1 MHEAVP
7 KLSMQIVDII
17 LATLYTL
24 KDSHKQFLRNNTHW
38 PVRVCIKTRCDR
50 DNVIFRSYYA
60 TD

>member
-24 KDSHKQFLRNNTHW
+24 KDPPRQFLRNNTHW
-38 PVRVCIKTRCDR
+38 PVRVCIKTHCDR
-50 DNVIFRSYYA
+50 DNVIFRNYYA